1 MPVQAQSTTENDA
14 KMFCAKCKTASLR
27 RRTPGFFNQLT
38 SFYPYTCGRCGNHQK
53 KFRFTVVTLLPILFL
68 LVVLGGSFW
77 LWGNRPAFL
86 TGLGAGTDTS
96 AAAPAPQADQV
107 EALARARTAA
117 GGDLSTF
124 EQMMLRKPRASM
136 DNATVL
142 KLVKASVGKDVILQL
157 IHTSTADYD
166 VSANA
171 IIELKEAGVDQG
183 IILAMINASYATH

>member
-1 MPVQAQSTTENDA
+1 
-14 KMFCAKCKTASLR
+14 
-27 RRTPGFFNQLT
+27 
-38 SFYPYTCGRCGNHQK
+38 
-53 KFRFTVVTLLPILFL
+53 
-68 LVVLGGSFW
+68 
-77 LWGNRPAFL
+77 
-86 TGLGAGTDTS
+86 
-96 AAAPAPQADQV
+96 
-107 EALARARTAA
+107 
-117 GGDLSTF
+117 
-124 EQMMLRKPRASM
+124 MMLRKPRASM